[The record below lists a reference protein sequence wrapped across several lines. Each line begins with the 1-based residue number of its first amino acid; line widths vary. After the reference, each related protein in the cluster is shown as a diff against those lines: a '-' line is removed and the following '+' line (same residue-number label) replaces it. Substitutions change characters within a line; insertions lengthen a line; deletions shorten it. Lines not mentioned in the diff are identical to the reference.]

1 MGFGYGGDG
10 AEPRGNVSCGGAAPF
25 VLGDV
30 VFTVDSGGD
39 WGIVGE
45 EDCVT
50 VWEGDFGLVSGD

>member
-1 MGFGYGGDG
+1 
-10 AEPRGNVSCGGAAPF
+10 

-30 VFTVDSGGD
+30 VFPVDSGGD